1 MYDLHVEIINV
12 ISQLY
17 LNTAQRLTAN
27 QKKAWSTVKCTVK
40 YVQLTFWH
48 PSFTFKF

>member
-12 ISQLY
+12 IPQLY
-17 LNTAQRLTAN
+17 LNTAQLLTAKL
-27 QKKAWSTVKCTVK
+27 KKAYSTVYCTVK

-48 PSFTFKF
+48 RSFTFKF